1 MTFNTMR
8 LSIYNDTS
16 NSGLV
21 WASIPATFC
30 GRVVEYIARIEGLDV
45 DVDLPAKVVVN
56 ERPGTVVPK
65 KIYVSFLRH
74 FIWQSYDFG
83 DEQAQLNMSSPPASL
98 IGSTGGQTTITPDV

>member
-16 NSGLV
+16 SSGLV

-30 GRVVEYIARIEGLDV
+30 GRVVEYITRIEGLDV

-56 ERPGTVVPK
+56 ERPGAVVPE
-65 KIYVSFLRH
+65 KIYVSLPTPFHLAILR
-74 FIWQSYDFG
+74 FR
-83 DEQAQLNMSSPPASL
+83 
-98 IGSTGGQTTITPDV
+98 